1 MEHIVFDSISIV
13 AAILG
18 LLAGFLPFVEGV
30 LRKRL
35 GREAEEG
42 YAEKIARLTN
52 SLQKASKDVDGV
64 LRELASVAATR
75 ASAVSDL
82 ESQLRQ
88 MTAREQELK
97 KRVEDLQATPIPV
110 AEHFAELIAKGERR
124 SAFRDYALFGLGV
137 VVSTVIAIILRLAG
151 LG

>member
-1 MEHIVFDSISIV
+1 MFDSISIV

-18 LLAGFLPFVEGV
+18 LLGGLIPVVEGV

-35 GREAEEG
+35 GREKEEG
-42 YAEKIARLTN
+42 YAEKIARLTTN
-52 SLQKASKDVDGV
+52 LQKASEDVDGV

-82 ESQLRQ
+82 ESQLQQ

-110 AEHFAELIAKGERR
+110 AEHFAALIAKGERR